1 MVIWVRKMDSLIFIK
16 EQLLPALLEGTA
28 VTVKLILLSV
38 PFGLLTGIIIAV
50 GRVYGNKPI
59 SMICRFYV
67 LFFKGCPLL
76 LLLFMIYFGLPPL
89 GISLSAMAAS
99 VLGFVLCNGAYSS
112 EYIRGAIQSIK
123 IGQITA
129 AQALGM
135 TRFQGVLYII
145 LPQAFRRAL
154 PGVGNEIIYLI
165 KYSSLAYMITC
176 IELTGAGKIVAARY
190 FRFTET
196 FIVIGIIY
204 LILVTIATKLLN
216 YAEKRLYYPGMGPTS
231 FKG

>member
-1 MVIWVRKMDSLIFIK
+1 MDSYVFIQ
-16 EQLLPALLEGTA
+16 EQLLPALLEGTV

-38 PFGLLTGIIIAV
+38 PFGLLTGIFIAV
-50 GRVYGNKPI
+50 GRVYGSKSI
-59 SMICRFYV
+59 SMFCRLYV

-89 GISLSAMAAS
+89 GISFSPIVAS

-112 EYIRGAIQSIK
+112 EYIRGAIQSVK

-129 AQALGM
+129 AEALGM
-135 TRFQGVLYII
+135 TRLQGVLYII

-176 IELTGAGKIVAARY
+176 IELTGAGKIVAARF

-216 YAEKRLYYPGMGPTS
+216 FAERKLYYPGMGPTS

>member
-123 IGQITA
+123 IGQITT
-129 AQALGM
+129 AQAL
-135 TRFQGVLYII
+135 I
-145 LPQAFRRAL
+145 
-154 PGVGNEIIYLI
+154 
-165 KYSSLAYMITC
+165 
-176 IELTGAGKIVAARY
+176 
-190 FRFTET
+190 
-196 FIVIGIIY
+196 
-204 LILVTIATKLLN
+204 
-216 YAEKRLYYPGMGPTS
+216 
-231 FKG
+231 

>member
-1 MVIWVRKMDSLIFIK
+1 
-16 EQLLPALLEGTA
+16 
-28 VTVKLILLSV
+28 
-38 PFGLLTGIIIAV
+38 
-50 GRVYGNKPI
+50 
-59 SMICRFYV
+59 
-67 LFFKGCPLL
+67 
-76 LLLFMIYFGLPPL
+76 
-89 GISLSAMAAS
+89 
-99 VLGFVLCNGAYSS
+99 VLCNGAYSS
-112 EYIRGAIQSIK
+112 EYIRGAIQSVK
-123 IGQITA
+123 VGQITA
-129 AQALGM
+129 AEALGM
-135 TRFQGVLYII
+135 TRLQGVLYII

-216 YAEKRLYYPGMGPTS
+216 FAERKLYYPGMGPTS

>member
-1 MVIWVRKMDSLIFIK
+1 MDSIQFIR
-16 EQLLPALLEGTA
+16 EHLFPALMEGG
-28 VTVKLILLSV
+28 VMTVKLILLSV
-38 PFGLLTGIIIAV
+38 PFGLITGIIIAV

-59 SMICRFYV
+59 SVLCRLYV

-76 LLLFMIYFGLPPL
+76 LLLFMLYFGLPPL
-89 GISLSAMAAS
+89 GISLSPLVAS

-123 IGQITA
+123 TGQITA
-129 AQALGM
+129 AEALGM
-135 TRFQGVLYII
+135 TRFQGVIHII

-176 IELTGAGKIVAARY
+176 IELTGAGKIVAARF

-196 FIVIGIIY
+196 FIAIGIIY
-204 LILVTIATKLLN
+204 LILVSIATKVLSIV
-216 YAEKRLYYPGMGPTS
+216 EKKLYYPGMGSTS
-231 FKG
+231 FK

>member
-1 MVIWVRKMDSLIFIK
+1 MDSIQFIQ
-16 EQLLPALLEGTA
+16 EHLLPALMEGGA
-28 VTVKLILLSV
+28 MTVKLILLSV
-38 PFGLLTGIIIAV
+38 PFGLITGIIIAV

-59 SMICRFYV
+59 SALCRLYV

-76 LLLFMIYFGLPPL
+76 LLLFMLYFGLPPL
-89 GISLSAMAAS
+89 GISFSPLVAS

-123 IGQITA
+123 TGQITA
-129 AQALGM
+129 AEALGM
-135 TRFQGVLYII
+135 TRFQGVVHII

-176 IELTGAGKIVAARY
+176 IELTGAGKIVAARF

-196 FIVIGIIY
+196 FIAIGIIY
-204 LILVTIATKLLN
+204 LILVSIATKVLSIV
-216 YAEKRLYYPGMGPTS
+216 EKKLYYPGMGPTS
-231 FKG
+231 FK